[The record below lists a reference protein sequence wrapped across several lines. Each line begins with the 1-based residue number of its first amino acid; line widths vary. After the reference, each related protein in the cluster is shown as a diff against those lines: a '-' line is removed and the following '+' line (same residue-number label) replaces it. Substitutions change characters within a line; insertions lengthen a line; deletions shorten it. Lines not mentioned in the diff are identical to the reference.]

1 MLSITFCKTANKAER
16 CSIEVSSAPQNN
28 SCLAPE
34 RSGAFLFAARGELA
48 HPSGANENAG
58 ARSARHEL
66 FCRPPNRDRRSRPAG
81 AKAIPSPPAE
91 GYDIS
96 TLRSADQQQVK
107 GRIIQKM
114 TIPQTKRGGIYHLPP
129 ELKLNCCLNQS
140 AVRVDPLYHRGS
152 PIPTLPHLHPDRL
165 HHPRPGGRRHRRRR
179 LHRLGGRPA
188 KSIRKDERRHD

>member
-81 AKAIPSPPAE
+81 AKAIPSPPPTTNSSASAPK
-91 GYDIS
+91 GGGIFVSGSLASLLADADGRKNDA
-96 TLRSADQQQVK
+96 RSAALMIVV
-107 GRIIQKM
+107 
-114 TIPQTKRGGIYHLPP
+114 
-129 ELKLNCCLNQS
+129 EAS
-140 AVRVDPLYHRGS
+140 PLGS
-152 PIPTLPHLHPDRL
+152 PSTPA
-165 HHPRPGGRRHRRRR
+165 GGGGNPLTSCRRIRHFNT
-179 LHRLGGRPA
+179 
-188 KSIRKDERRHD
+188 SIR